1 MKKYEL
7 KVEHD
12 NDPMNPRTDWDNIT
26 TMYCVGKYSYLGDKN
41 NYKSSDFDSW
51 EELKNQIESDYNV
64 LCIKPL
70 YVYDHSGITISTSPF
85 NCNWDTS
92 RVGWVIIDEK
102 QLNSMCG
109 KDFERGEE
117 KLNLILDGE
126 VKTYDEYL
134 TGDVYKYEVYE
145 IETCDKGHEHKVLLE
160 SCGSYY
166 NEGDCRDEGESVLQS
181 YLERELV
188 SE

>member
-7 KVEHD
+7 KIERD
-12 NDPMNPRTDWDNIT
+12 DDPMNPRTDWDNIT
-26 TMYCVGKYSYLGDKN
+26 TIICFHNRYNIGDKHD
-41 NYKSSDFDSW
+41 YKSSDFDSW
-51 EELKNQIESDYNV
+51 EDLKNQIDRDYKV
-64 LCIKPL
+64 LSYKPL
-70 YVYDHSGITISTSPF
+70 YMYDHSGITISTRPF
-85 NCNWDTS
+85 NCNWDS
-92 RVGWVIIDEK
+92 GQVGWVIIDEK
-102 QLNSMCG
+102 QLNLMCG
-109 KDFERGEE
+109 KDFERSEE
-117 KLNLILDGE
+117 KLSLIMDGE

-166 NEGDCRDEGESVLQS
+166 SEGDCRDEGESVLQS
-181 YLERELV
+181 YSERELV

>member
-1 MKKYEL
+1 MKRFEL
-7 KVEHD
+7 KVERD
-12 NDPMNPRTDWDNIT
+12 DDPMNPRTEWDNIT
-26 TMYCVGKYSYLGDKN
+26 TMICVGKYSYLGDKH

-51 EELKNQIESDYNV
+51 EELKEQIESDYKV
-64 LCIKPL
+64 LSIKPL
-70 YVYDHSGITISTSPF
+70 YVYDHSGITISTSSF
-85 NCNWDTS
+85 SCQWDTS
-92 RVGWVIIDEK
+92 RIGWVFIHEK

-109 KDFERGEE
+109 EDFERGEE
-117 KLNLILDGE
+117 KLSLILDGE

-134 TGDVYKYEVYE
+134 TGEVYKFEVYE

-166 NEGDCRDEGESVLQS
+166 DEGDCRDEGQSVLQS
-181 YLERELV
+181 YSERELV